1 MFNKMIKNVWISHY
15 LSIYRLYRAE
25 IGQEEFEKALL
36 QETLASEEDLE
47 ALQGGG
53 WLLVTET
60 LGATVKIYGFR

>member
-1 MFNKMIKNVWISHY
+1 MIKNVWISHY